1 MPSAFAI
8 RTLHVCRK
16 AGVVN
21 PDKTVSAAEVE
32 IVPAGQIADLTDDD
46 FKSFEKAGAA
56 RRPSKMDRAMAEG
69 DDEPEAIETA
79 AGKATA
85 SAPVRVGR

>member
-16 AGVVN
+16 AGEVKDGKV
-21 PDKTVSAAEVE
+21 VSAAEVE
-32 IVPAGQIADLTDDD
+32 IVPAGQIADLSDDD
-46 FKSFEKAGAA
+46 FKAFEKAGAV

-85 SAPVRVGR
+85 SAPVKVGR